1 MEREQLKNL
10 IREVLAEVLSP
21 IVGNQP
27 EPTEQWVP
35 LTNAWRSMG
44 YPSYDALYADVQ
56 AGLFRVGKEVRDRR
70 KAGAKIA
77 RYQIDVVA
85 AGKRLKQNPSMR
97 RAV

>member
-21 IVGNQP
+21 ILGNQP
-27 EPTEQWVP
+27 EASEQWVP
-35 LTNAWRSMG
+35 LKKAWEPMG